1 MKRIYALIGLLI
13 LAALPLGCA
22 HSHHDSTTP
31 KATLSG
37 TVTFPGTIPDDASL
51 AVFLVE
57 NTLLTGTVD
66 VLANDILNFRKGSP
80 VPFTITFNPAEVETE
95 NRYSLVARVTD
106 PVGQVL
112 LKSNGYMVL
121 TRGSPT
127 NNVNITMTPVR

>member
-1 MKRIYALIGLLI
+1 MKRIASLLLFLA

-22 HSHHDSTTP
+22 HSHHESATH

-37 TVTFPGTIPDDASL
+37 TVTFPGSIPDDASL

-57 NTLLTGTVD
+57 NTQLTGTVD

-80 VPFTITFNPAEVETE
+80 VSFTISFDPAEVESD
-95 NRYSLVARVTD
+95 NRYSLVARATD
-106 PVGQVL
+106 PLGRVL

-121 TRGSPT
+121 TRGAPT
-127 NNVNITMTPVR
+127 NNVSITMTPVR